1 MSRFY
6 VYIFILASSCLLA
19 QKSGSITTLQF
30 GKEGIQKEG
39 STFTLAGRIVDGN
52 TNKAIDGAAILVTSS
67 SKGTISNSQ
76 GFFTLNLPYGSHLLT
91 VESLGYTSQFIDLT
105 LFENASLDLA
115 LLPKIEALEEVILS
129 QRSSQNIESEFVGKS
144 TVSVLEVQN
153 IPLVLGEQNIFKAAT
168 ILPGIST
175 SGEAAT
181 GFNVRGGKA
190 DQNLMLLNK
199 AIVINPNHFFG
210 IFQAFNPF
218 SINEL
223 NVYKGSIPIEYEG
236 RTSSVFEIKTK
247 KPSTEK
253 IKAEA
258 SVGPITGNLL
268 VELPLKKNRSGV
280 MIGLRSAHSDWILRA
295 LNDPKLQKSEASF
308 NDVIFSYEDKPTDK
322 DIVDATL
329 YRSND
334 AFRIASDSL
343 YRYSNTVASVN
354 WRHQFTENKSLSV
367 HMSDS
372 QYDFGIRYDGGVSNN
387 FKSGFEMD
395 INSIRIKYTNTVLSK
410 HKLAYGTNAI
420 FYSIAPGRI
429 DPLSQNDLIEPL
441 QIRQEKAVEGSV
453 FIADRYQVN
462 DQLVLNF
469 GVQLALYTAMGPY
482 VERKYLEGQ
491 PIRASNVIEELD
503 ISNNETFAE
512 ELFPSFRFSARYK
525 LNQAFAFKV
534 AGLRMYQFIHSL
546 TNNTT
551 ASPIDTWRISTNN
564 LAPQRSDQLAAGFF
578 YSSQNQMYELSL
590 EGFYKRQNN
599 LVDFKTG
606 ADLFLNQFI
615 ETEVLQGKG
624 KAYGLEFLLRK
635 KLGRHTGWLGYTFSR
650 TLIQLASAFREE
662 QVNRGQFFP
671 TNYDKPHDLSFIW
684 NYAFNPKL
692 SLSTNIIYQTGRP
705 ITIPNGNYEFN
716 NSEYVLYSDRNQ
728 YRIPNYYRVDLG
740 INYRPKQKSTNR
752 VVTSW
757 SFSVYNIL
765 GRNNPFSVFFLSDD
779 GTIKGRQ
786 SSIFAVPI
794 PSLTFNF
801 SF

>member
-1 MSRFY
+1 MLRFY
-6 VYIFILASSCLLA
+6 VFIFFIASSCLQA
-19 QKSGSITTLQF
+19 QNAGGITKLKF
-30 GKEGIQKEG
+30 GKERFQKEG
-39 STFTLAGRIVDGN
+39 TTYTLTGRIVDEN
-52 TNKAIDGAAILVTSS
+52 TNKVIDGAVVLVTSI
-67 SKGTISNSQ
+67 SKGTITNSQ
-76 GFFTLNLPYGSHLLT
+76 GFFTLNLPYGNHLLT
-91 VESLGYTSQFIDLT
+91 IESLGYASQFLDVI
-105 LFENASLDLA
+105 LFDNASLDLA
-115 LLPKIEALEEVILS
+115 LFPKIEVLDEVILS
-129 QRSSQNIESEFVGKS
+129 QRSSQNIESELVGKS
-144 TVSVLEVQN
+144 SVSALEVQN

-168 ILPGIST
+168 VLPGIST

-199 AIVINPNHFFG
+199 AIIINPNHFFG

-247 KPSTEK
+247 VPSTEK

-280 MIGLRSAHSDWILRA
+280 MIGLRSAHSDWILRT
-295 LNDPKLQKSEASF
+295 LKDSKLKKSEASF
-308 NDVIFSYEDKPTDK
+308 NDVIFSYEDKLTDK
-322 DIVDATL
+322 DVVDATL

-343 YRYSNTVASVN
+343 HHYSNTVASVN
-354 WRHQFTENKSLSV
+354 WRHKFTENKSLSV
-367 HMSDS
+367 HLSNS
-372 QYDFGIRYDGGVSNN
+372 QYDFTIRYDGGVSNN

-395 INSIRIKYTNTVLSK
+395 INSIRIKYTNTILSK
-410 HKLAYGTNAI
+410 HSLSFGSNAI
-420 FYSIAPGRI
+420 LYNIAPGRI
-429 DPLSQNDLIEPL
+429 DPLSQNDLIKPI
-441 QIRQEKAVEGSV
+441 QIRQEKAIEGSV
-453 FIADRYQVN
+453 FMADRYQIN
-462 DQLVLNF
+462 EQLVLNF
-469 GVQLALYTAMGPY
+469 GMQLALYTAMGPY
-482 VERKYLEGQ
+482 VERNYIEGQ
-491 PIRASNVIEELD
+491 PIRASNVIEEFN
-503 ISNNETFAE
+503 IANNQTFAE
-512 ELFPSFRFSARYK
+512 QLFPSLRFSARYK
-525 LNQAFAFKV
+525 FNQAFAFKV

-671 TNYDKPHDLSFIW
+671 TNYDKPHDLSIIW

-692 SLSTNIIYQTGRP
+692 SLSSNIIYQTGRP

-716 NSEYVLYSDRNQ
+716 NAEYVLYSDRNQ

-740 INYRPKQKSTNR
+740 INYRPKQKSTNK